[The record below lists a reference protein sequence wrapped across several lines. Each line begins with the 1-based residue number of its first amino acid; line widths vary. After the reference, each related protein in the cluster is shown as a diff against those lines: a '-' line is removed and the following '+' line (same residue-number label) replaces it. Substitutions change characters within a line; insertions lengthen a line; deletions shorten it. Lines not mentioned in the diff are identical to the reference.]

1 METWSSIP
9 EFNDENAKVRTKEH
23 RASGAEITEVTYGA
37 KDPEGN
43 PTEPEKF
50 YADDYDDG
58 HGTWTG
64 IKLGDV
70 YHLLSWKKPASEGET
85 EFLDRT
91 REVLSEID
99 AVMKEKKTLVDQ
111 AFENLKNN
119 AEGSEA
125 FAEIQ
130 EKFEKLRTLNVPR
143 EIKLNERFAKAVEKN
158 EQRKARIASYLDNK
172 TAKEALVKE
181 AEDVA
186 AAGQWKI
193 GNARMKEL
201 MDSWK
206 KLGYAGP
213 VDNDKVWEA
222 FQAAR
227 QKFYDAQRAWYDE
240 MDKQHAKAK
249 ELKKSIIEEAR
260 AVSENSEEWNKTT
273 EKLGELFARWKEA
286 GSAGRDDDNKL
297 WAQFQAVRKAFY
309 DRRTAWF
316 DARNARWKE
325 SADTKKSLIEEAREV
340 LENNNFTR
348 AAADRMKQMSVEWKA
363 AGSAGHETDEGLWKA
378 FREIQDKFWESRR
391 EDNEN
396 RHAQWKERM
405 DGVIQSKKKQIA
417 DLYSQNKK
425 LRTRADYS
433 ATKEDI
439 DQCYAQIDG
448 NLETIKTLESD
459 IEDIQKRLEED

>member
-1 METWSSIP
+1 METWNSVP
-9 EFNDENAKVRTKEH
+9 EFDDANAKVRTKEH

-37 KDPEGN
+37 VDPEGN

-50 YADDYDDG
+50 YPEGHDDG
-58 HGTWTG
+58 HGKWTG

-85 EFLDRT
+85 EVIDNT
-91 REVLSEID
+91 KEVLSEIENI
-99 AVMKEKKTLVDQ
+99 MKEKKALVDQ
-111 AFENLKNN
+111 AFENLKKD
-119 AEGSEA
+119 AEGTEA
-125 FAEIQ
+125 FAAIQ
-130 EKFEKLRTLNVPR
+130 EKFEQLKTLGAPR
-143 EIKLNERFAKAVEKN
+143 EMKLKERFDRAIEKN
-158 EQRKARIASYLDNK
+158 EARKARLAGYKENK
-172 TAKEALVKE
+172 EAKEALVKE
-181 AEDVA
+181 AEEVA
-186 AAGQWKI
+186 EAGKWKI

-227 QKFYDAQRAWYDE
+227 QKFFDAQRAWYDE

-249 ELKKSIIEEAR
+249 ELKKAIIEEAKS
-260 AVSENSEEWNKTT
+260 VTENSEEWNKTT

-297 WAQFQAVRKAFY
+297 WAQFQNVRKAFF
-309 DRRTAWF
+309 DRRSAWF
-316 DARNARWKE
+316 DARNARWKA
-325 SADTKKSLIEEAREV
+325 SADTKQSLIDEAREV

-348 AAADRMKQMSVEWKA
+348 AAADRMKQMSVEWKE

-378 FREIQDKFWESRR
+378 FREIQDKFWEGRR

-396 RHAQWKERM
+396 RHVQWKERM

-417 DLYSQNKK
+417 DLYSLNKK

-439 DQCYAQIDG
+439 DNCYSQIDE
-448 NLETIKTLESD
+448 NLEKVKALEND
-459 IEDIQKRLEED
+459 IEDIQKRLEEE